1 MKAVFHN
8 TKKPPQRIQM
18 KTHYFGK
25 LMPVSV
31 MKNSVGSRSVT
42 VVVAACSAAADHDP
56 TLSSVAKMGLNRR
69 LVTFHDLVTCH
80 HNSFEKFDSLFSV

>member
-31 MKNSVGSRSVT
+31 MKNIVGSRSVSFDYVDT
-42 VVVAACSAAADHDP
+42 VVVFRSGRSRSDAVICS
-56 TLSSVAKMGLNRR
+56 
-69 LVTFHDLVTCH
+69 
-80 HNSFEKFDSLFSV
+80 